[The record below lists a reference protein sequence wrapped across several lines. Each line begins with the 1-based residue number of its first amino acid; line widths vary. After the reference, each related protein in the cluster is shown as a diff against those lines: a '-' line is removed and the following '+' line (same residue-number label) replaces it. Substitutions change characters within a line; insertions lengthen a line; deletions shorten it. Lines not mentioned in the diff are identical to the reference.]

1 MRGRGAAVRIEGKL
15 YVVGGSD
22 ATTHLAS
29 VECYDPVA
37 TEWRTLPSMSAA
49 RAFCA
54 AAVGEMGA
62 R

>member
-1 MRGRGAAVRIEGKL
+1 VRIEGKL
-15 YVVGGSD
+15 YVVGGFD
-22 ATTHLAS
+22 GTTHLAS

-37 TEWRTLPSMSAA
+37 NEWRTLPSMRTA

-54 AAVGEMGA
+54 VAVGEMGA

>member
-1 MRGRGAAVRIEGKL
+1 MGIEGKL

-22 ATTHLAS
+22 GTVTLAS

-37 TEWRTLPSMSAA
+37 NEWRTLPSMSTA

-54 AAVGEMGA
+54 AAMGDMDA
-62 R
+62 G